1 MERKCAENCL
11 KNNTINLFFIGLLQ
25 SSICVISNHNS
36 FRVLFGETVFSIFH
50 LKKIHLYISTG
61 NSQRREPALC
71 QLYRHT
77 FVPYMLTAA
86 VLYLR
91 FVRSK
96 LDVANRLRVVRGL
109 FRVADRSPGCDFR
122 GRASLAHPSSARVC
136 AAARRGMT
144 HTPIGLG
151 SRAGARHRICLSSLR
166 KRAMIYAPDAA
177 AAAVLLLIFFVSS
190 DN

>member
-1 MERKCAENCL
+1 MK
-11 KNNTINLFFIGLLQ
+11 LFSVYFI
-25 SSICVISNHNS
+25 C
-36 FRVLFGETVFSIFH
+36 
-50 LKKIHLYISTG
+50 KKIHLYFSTG
-61 NSQRREPALC
+61 NGQRSEPALC

-151 SRAGARHRICLSSLR
+151 SRAGARHRICLSSRR

-177 AAAVLLLIFFVSS
+177 AHGAIITAYSHEL
-190 DN
+190 